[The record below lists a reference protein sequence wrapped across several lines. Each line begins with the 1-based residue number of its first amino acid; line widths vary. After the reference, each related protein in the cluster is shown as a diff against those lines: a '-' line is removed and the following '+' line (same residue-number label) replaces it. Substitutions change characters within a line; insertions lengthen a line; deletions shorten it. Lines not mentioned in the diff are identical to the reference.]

1 VSEETI
7 TLEERFCR
15 LEKRFEAMERR
26 FAVLEEQLDRMLSL
40 MVRIAERQGV
50 RE

>member
-1 VSEETI
+1 VSKETI
-7 TLEERFCR
+7 TLEERFSR
-15 LEKRFEAMERR
+15 FEKRFEAMERR

-40 MVRIAERQGV
+40 LVRIAECQGV